1 MAKNSLETFIERV
14 RAAWGP
20 LTSEV
25 VATCRDHMEQLL
37 NASATEE
44 WLAALHRDA
53 PESKELYRDSEHGF
67 LLLAH
72 TEPTG
77 LYRPPHDHGK
87 GWVVY
92 AAQQGETEMGTYVRV
107 EDEHGKMQLVK
118 RDSSVVRP
126 GQVKVYLP
134 GDIHDTRCTAGPL
147 LLYRFTS
154 CDLKKE
160 IVTRYAQRD
169 GVWTD
174 GAS

>member
-14 RAAWGP
+14 RATWDP
-20 LTSEV
+20 ITSEV
-25 VATCRDHMEQLL
+25 VAGCREHLEELL
-37 NASATEE
+37 KAPATEE
-44 WLAALHRDA
+44 WLAALHKDA
-53 PESKELYRDSEHGF
+53 PENKELYRDPEHGF

-92 AAQQGETEMGTYVRV
+92 AVQQGETEMGTYVRV
-107 EDEHGKMQLVK
+107 ESEHGKAQLVK
-118 RDSSVVRP
+118 RDSSP
-126 GQVKVYLP
+126 IKAGQAKVYLP
-134 GDIHDTRCTAGPL
+134 GDIHDTYCAAGPL

-160 IVTRYAQRD
+160 SVTRYAQQ
-169 GVWTD
+169 GGGGAD
-174 GAS
+174 GAA